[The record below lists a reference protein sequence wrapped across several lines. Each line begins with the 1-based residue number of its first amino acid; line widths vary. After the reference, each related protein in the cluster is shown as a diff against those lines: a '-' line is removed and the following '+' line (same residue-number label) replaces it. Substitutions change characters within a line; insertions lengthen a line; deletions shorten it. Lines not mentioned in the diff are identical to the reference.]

1 MGFLDSGTTLEWSEV
16 VFVIDYIKRH
26 AVKQLLNT
34 WTANV
39 SRSFDSLKWGDEVEY
54 VVLTFDEGEKR
65 VRLSLRAA
73 ELLAVLQEG
82 ENHALANGGAGLE
95 KLKSMWRPE
104 YGAFM
109 IEGTPGVPY
118 GHTVEDLLAVEPNM
132 CARRK
137 EVQAMLRPGEAIISL
152 THFPMMGVGDF
163 TVPAHPPGG
172 PVTESQFV
180 PDAIINPHPRFAT
193 LTKNIRLRKGHK
205 VDINIPI
212 FMDDLTR
219 CPLGEAE
226 RHLPGHIYMD
236 AMAFGMGS
244 SCVQCTFQCCN
255 VNEARHFYDA
265 MVPLAP
271 IMLALTANCP
281 IVRGFLAD
289 RDCRWDIISQSVDS
303 RRDEEQERLLPLHTR
318 PDERMADVVAKIP
331 PRKTGEAI
339 GESGGSFYGTQHKSR
354 YGAVSLYIGNSA
366 RFSDKYNDVEVRTN
380 GWVYDKLLHAGMDA
394 TLSRHFA
401 HLFIQDP
408 LVVYKGKVELDDNTH
423 TDHFE
428 NIQSTNWQSVRFKPP
443 PPNSNI
449 GWRVE
454 FRSMELQLHDF
465 ENAAFVIFVNLI
477 TRVLMQFPL
486 NFYMPISAVDVNM
499 ARAQK
504 RGAVLSEKFYW
515 RKHPLS
521 SSGEDADS
529 MVELTVAEIINGS
542 AQFVGLIP
550 LIRRYLGTKLTKP
563 DVLAQV
569 ETYLA
574 FIADRASGVV
584 PTGAAWQRRFV
595 TGHPQYASDSVVS
608 PEIAFDLL
616 RRIEAFESAPSEAV
630 RAFFASAK

>member
-1 MGFLDSGTTLEWSEV
+1 MGFLDSGDTLEWSEV

-26 AVKQLLNT
+26 GVKQLLHT
-34 WTANV
+34 WEANR
-39 SRSFDSLKWGDEVEY
+39 SRSFDRLKWGDEVEY
-54 VVLTFDEGEKR
+54 VVLSFDDAGKR
-65 VRLSLRAA
+65 VRLSLRGADI
-73 ELLAVLQEG
+73 LHVLQQE
-82 ENHALANGGAGLE
+82 ENAALAEGGAAME
-95 KLKSMWRPE
+95 RLKSMWRPE
-104 YGAFM
+104 YGSFM

-118 GHTVEDLLAVEPNM
+118 GHTVEALLDVEPNM
-132 CARRK
+132 RGRRR

-152 THFPMMGVGDF
+152 THFPMLGVGDF
-163 TVPAHPPGG
+163 TDPPHAPGG
-172 PVTESQFV
+172 PVTESLFV
-180 PDAIINPHPRFAT
+180 PDAIVNPHPRFAT
-193 LTKNIRLRKGHK
+193 LSKNIRARKGRK

-212 FMDDLTR
+212 FMDALTR
-219 CPLGEAE
+219 CPSGEAE
-226 RHLPGHIYMD
+226 RHLPGHVYMD

-255 VNEARHFYDA
+255 IDEARLFYDA

-271 IMLALTANCP
+271 IMLALSANCP

-289 RDCRWDIISQSVDS
+289 RDCRWDIIAQSVDS
-303 RRDEEQERLLPLHTR
+303 RRDEEQEALKALHTE
-318 PDERMADVVAKIP
+318 PDTRLADLVARIP
-331 PRKTGEAI
+331 PRRTGEVI
-339 GESGGSFYGTQHKSR
+339 GESGGSFHGTQLKSR
-354 YGAVSLYIGNSA
+354 YGAVSLYIGNSP
-366 RFSDKYNDVEVRTN
+366 RFHEKYNDVNVRTN
-380 GWVYDKLLHAGMDA
+380 AWVYDELTRSGMDA

-408 LVVYKGKVELDDNTH
+408 LVLYKGKIKLDDATH

-454 FRSMELQLHDF
+454 FRSMELQFHDF
-465 ENAAFVIFVNLI
+465 ENAAFVIFVNLL

-521 SSGEDADS
+521 AAAQDDPDG
-529 MVELTVAEIINGS
+529 MVELSVAEIVNGS

-550 LIRRYLGTKLTKP
+550 LIRRYLSTKLTAP

-569 ETYLA
+569 EAYLS
-574 FIADRASGVV
+574 FVADRASGRLL
-584 PTGAAWQRRFV
+584 TGAAWQRRFV
-595 TGHPQYASDSVVS
+595 TSHPAYRRDSVVS
-608 PEIAFDLL
+608 PEIAYDLL
-616 RRIEAFESAPSEAV
+616 KAVEAFENGPSESV
-630 RAFFASAK
+630 RAFYQ